1 MRTQI
6 RESLENNY
14 FRSQNQPFA
23 AHIAFQIAF
32 CYHIGFGV
40 KSDANECHRWLE
52 RSTKQPDDL
61 NAEKEVVQPDSFENG
76 IKRELIRPI
85 GENLIHIYRQLG
97 LENLKEILKSY
108 EREVGDMEQEF
119 GELHIIPLALY
130 SIMGDLLDELGEL
143 EKSKALWMRIRH
155 QIEKIYGI
163 GHPYQIQSI
172 INVVKSH
179 KMLGEWV
186 EAPLLQE
193 ETLKYMESTQGM
205 RSLVAPSI
213 MVNLA

>member
-1 MRTQI
+1 
-6 RESLENNY
+6 
-14 FRSQNQPFA
+14 
-23 AHIAFQIAF
+23 
-32 CYHIGFGV
+32 
-40 KSDANECHRWLE
+40 
-52 RSTKQPDDL
+52 
-61 NAEKEVVQPDSFENG
+61 
-76 IKRELIRPI
+76 
-85 GENLIHIYRQLG
+85 
-97 LENLKEILKSY
+97 
-108 EREVGDMEQEF
+108 
-119 GELHIIPLALY
+119 
-130 SIMGDLLDELGEL
+130 
-143 EKSKALWMRIRH
+143 MRIRH